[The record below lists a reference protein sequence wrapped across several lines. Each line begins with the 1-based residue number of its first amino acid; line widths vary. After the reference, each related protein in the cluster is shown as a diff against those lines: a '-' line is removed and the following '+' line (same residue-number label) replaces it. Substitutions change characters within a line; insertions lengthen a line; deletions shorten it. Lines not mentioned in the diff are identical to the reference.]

1 VIIEV
6 LVATITVRYPASR
19 SEQKYFSRLPAN
31 VVEFMLIRLYAQL
44 CVQLLHIVRR
54 KDMENL
60 LTMATDSIQK
70 KPPTPSSST
79 SATSSK
85 FKFAFPQKLDETVVY
100 FTVLLYAISTG
111 ETLATDLVRT
121 AGSASQYPYFSRI
134 MSQIYTLGIKWQYG
148 MAKAAEITAN
158 TVKFAEFK
166 LFLMKLAQVLRL
178 GEDLRIFLK
187 HELNAVYAS
196 YAAEYE
202 RSMKSMD
209 MMLEMYST
217 IMSTSSFMTASV
229 MIMVMISGGGG
240 NGSNTLVTVMVAIL
254 IGLAAF
260 VFLLF
265 MFFPKDRLIITRGNP
280 AVEKLRK
287 KSFIFLAL
295 SAGLAG
301 GIIVSGVLP
310 MELAVTVSAAPFFI
324 MGLSARKV
332 ELQVRKIDDYYPAF
346 VRHLGDVYST
356 VGSLG
361 QSLRSVL
368 RSDFGALNIH
378 VKAMSNRVAMRTKIE
393 DVFELFTK
401 DTSSAL
407 VSAGNAVLAYSIIKG
422 ANMLEVGITLSEISS
437 KFLEIRRKREQS
449 SKALETNILIMH
461 VLTLVVFGLMTK
473 LVGIMNKFFSAGS
486 NFGSNAF
493 ALSAIDPVVLNML
506 IIILAFALSGL
517 NALVVKISQGGLFH
531 TIWFNLAILL
541 SISGV
546 LIYATDQ
553 FIGQALG
560 NVLDIGQNIGVAS
573 K

>member
-1 VIIEV
+1 
-6 LVATITVRYPASR
+6 
-19 SEQKYFSRLPAN
+19 
-31 VVEFMLIRLYAQL
+31 MGD
-44 CVQLLHIVRR
+44 IV
-54 KDMENL
+54 N
-60 LTMATDSIQK
+60 MATSNIQK
-70 KPPTPSSST
+70 KASGST
-79 SATSSK
+79 TGAGRGSK
-85 FKFAFPQKLDETVVY
+85 FKFALPQKLDETVVY

-121 AGSASQYPYFSRI
+121 AGNATQYPYFSRI

-148 MAKAAEITAN
+148 MARAAEITAN

-187 HELNAVYAS
+187 HELDAVYAS

-202 RSMKSMD
+202 RAMKSMD
-209 MMLEMYST
+209 MLLEMYST

-229 MIMVMISGGGG
+229 MIMVMISGGNG
-240 NGSNTLVTVMVAIL
+240 NSANTLVTVMIAIL

-260 VFLLF
+260 VFILF
-265 MFFPKDRLIITRGNP
+265 MFFPKDRLIITHGNS

-287 KSFIFLAL
+287 KSFIFLVL
-295 SAGLAG
+295 SAALAA

-310 MELAVTVSAAPFFI
+310 MALAVSVAGAPFFI
-324 MGLSARKV
+324 LGLSARKV
-332 ELQVRKIDDYYPAF
+332 ENQVRKIDDYYPAF
-346 VRHLGDVYST
+346 VRHMGDVYNT

-368 RSDFGALNIH
+368 RSDFGALNVH

-393 DVFELFTK
+393 DAFELFTK

-422 ANMLEVGITLSEISS
+422 ANMLEVGTTLSEISS

-473 LVGIMNKFFSAGS
+473 LVGTMNHFFSAGS
-486 NFGSNAF
+486 NFGANAF
-493 ALSAIDPVVLNML
+493 ALSAIDPGLLNML
-506 IIILAFALSGL
+506 VVILAFALSGL
-517 NALVVKISQGGLFH
+517 NAVVVKISQGGLFH

-560 NVLDIGQNIGVAS
+560 NIIDLGQNIGVAS